1 MSPVRMLT
9 TGDPPQRELTAVEII
24 QVGLMWRVAR
34 QAFGIQDV
42 DPLAPPSVGDG
53 AASIPAASASQGRKK
68 IKANAVIDQMDE
80 SEIDV
85 LNQSELDEAYQN
97 HVALTGWDPPAEAEP
112 TPKQIAALK
121 TKVVIRGEAPYAD
134 FSVLTPYGRRM
145 QKQMKARSWILQS
158 DGSFKALD
166 VPWPPTFDVWKA
178 CFRVYKAALFM
189 LRHPSKPA
197 SATSPAVPAKLVVT
211 PAALE
216 EYFELV
222 SKLNDEFPETWHLL
236 LQAEDRCRAEMFERF
251 RRELTRAA
259 AEGKMPMGLTFDGEA
274 PWSGVFQYAA
284 RNERFW
290 NEHVVRPAQNFIARG
305 GRSMSM
311 EKAQASTVSDQ
322 AQQAENV
329 SAALAKTPGV
339 PSPPGQGTSK
349 FAEKRRRKRQEAE
362 RAQEELAKKQRVQ
375 PNAGKLHPKKS
386 GDMYIT
392 TAEGIEI
399 CFLFSKGRLGAC
411 PEPCKNCRAH
421 VCQFCLGAHANLQC
435 NHASSK
441 TAGKG
446 GGKTTAK

>member
-1 MSPVRMLT
+1 MQILIGQTETWAIASFSKMALSVLPSQTELASLDTVEKVRLWVGVDSAVWTRFSSMMGTFPNVRTLASLPLSSLRAGMSAVRIAT
-9 TGDPPQRELTAVEII
+9 TGDPPQRELTPAEII
-24 QVGLMWRVAR
+24 HVALMWRVAR

-42 DPLAPPSVGDG
+42 DPLAPPSAGDG
-53 AASIPAASASQGRKK
+53 AAATLAVLASPGRKK
-68 IKANAVIDQMDE
+68 VKANAVIDQMDE
-80 SEIDV
+80 SEIDI

-112 TPKQIAALK
+112 TPEQIAALK

-145 QKQMKARSWILQS
+145 QKQMKARSWILQA
-158 DGSFKALD
+158 DGTFKALD
-166 VPWPPTFDVWKA
+166 VPGPPTFDAWKA

-189 LRHPSKPA
+189 LRYPGKPA
-197 SATSPAVPAKLVVT
+197 SATSPAVSPKLVVT

-290 NEHVVRPAQNFIARG
+290 NEHVV
-305 GRSMSM
+305 
-311 EKAQASTVSDQ
+311 E
-322 AQQAENV
+322 
-329 SAALAKTPGV
+329 
-339 PSPPGQGTSK
+339 
-349 FAEKRRRKRQEAE
+349 
-362 RAQEELAKKQRVQ
+362 
-375 PNAGKLHPKKS
+375 S
-386 GDMYIT
+386 G
-392 TAEGIEI
+392 
-399 CFLFSKGRLGAC
+399 
-411 PEPCKNCRAH
+411 P
-421 VCQFCLGAHANLQC
+421 LQI
-435 NHASSK
+435 S
-441 TAGKG
+441 
-446 GGKTTAK
+446 